1 MMNSVNSHGRRP
13 RLTIRIGQASLA
25 FALPDEE
32 SEHQVIYMPYTVR
45 SGVSI
50 AANLR
55 EAFKTEEQL
64 TEEWSRAQVM
74 LDTPVVIIPL
84 EDYYEQDQERIS
96 TYYHHAITGHANDTV
111 LASVLPTLNAVAL
124 YAINKDLKLVLDDHF
139 SDVRFMPV
147 AQPVW
152 NHLYRR
158 SFTGVRRKLYGY
170 FHDKRLEVFSFQ
182 QSRFHFCNS
191 YEVTSARDSV
201 FFLLSVWQQL
211 GLDQRKDELHLAGN
225 LPDKETF
232 LSEIRRFVQN
242 AYVINP
248 TADFNRAPVAAIKGM
263 PYDLMT
269 LLVKG
274 R

>member
-1 MMNSVNSHGRRP
+1 MNNTIHNGRRP

-32 SEHQVIYMPYTVR
+32 SENQVVYMPYTVR

-74 LDTPVVIIPL
+74 LDTPVVMIPL
-84 EDYYEQDQERIS
+84 EDYYEQDQERNS

-111 LASVLPTLNAVAL
+111 LTSVLPTLNAVAL

-147 AQPVW
+147 
-152 NHLYRR
+152 
-158 SFTGVRRKLYGY
+158 T
-170 FHDKRLEVFSFQ
+170 
-182 QSRFHFCNS
+182 
-191 YEVTSARDSV
+191 
-201 FFLLSVWQQL
+201 
-211 GLDQRKDELHLAGN
+211 
-225 LPDKETF
+225 
-232 LSEIRRFVQN
+232 
-242 AYVINP
+242 
-248 TADFNRAPVAAIKGM
+248 
-263 PYDLMT
+263 
-269 LLVKG
+269 
-274 R
+274 

>member
-1 MMNSVNSHGRRP
+1 MNYTIHNGRRP

-55 EAFKTEEQL
+55 EAFKTEELL
-64 TEEWSRAQVM
+64 TDEWTRAQVM
-74 LDTPVVIIPL
+74 LDTPVVMIPL
-84 EDYYEQDQERIS
+84 EDYYEQDQERNS
-96 TYYHHAITGHANDTV
+96 TYYHHAITGHAND
-111 LASVLPTLNAVAL
+111 
-124 YAINKDLKLVLDDHF
+124 IVLDDHF

-182 QSRFHFCNS
+182 QSRFQFCNS
-191 YEVTSARDSV
+191 FEVTSAHDSV
-201 FFLLSVWQQL
+201 FFLLSVWKQL
-211 GLDQRKDELHLAGN
+211 GLDQRKDELHLVGN
-225 LPDKETF
+225 IPEKETF
-232 LSEIRRFVQN
+232 LSEVRRFVQN

-248 TADFNRAPVAAIKGM
+248 TADFNRAPVSSIKGM

-269 LLVKG
+269 LFVKG